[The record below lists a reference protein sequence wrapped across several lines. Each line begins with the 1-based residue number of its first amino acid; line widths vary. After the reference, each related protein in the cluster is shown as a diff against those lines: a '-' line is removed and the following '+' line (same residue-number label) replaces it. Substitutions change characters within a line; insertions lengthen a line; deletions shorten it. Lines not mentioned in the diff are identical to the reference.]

1 MKSAVVS
8 GIANFGLGMREHF
21 LLEPD
26 MAYLNHGSFGASPK
40 EVLAVQAD
48 LRLRLESQ
56 PVRFMSR
63 ELPQR
68 LADAGATLA
77 GFLGAEPDDLAFVE
91 NATAGCNAVLRSLRL
106 NPGDEVLVTDHNYPA
121 VRNIL
126 RHVCAESGAL
136 LIEAKLPLPVASPQE
151 VVEAVRAKL
160 TDCTRLVVVDL
171 ITSPTA
177 TIMPVAEIARAAK
190 NLGARVL
197 VDAAHAPGHI
207 DFDVTA
213 SGADWV
219 TGNAHK
225 WLFAPKGAAFLW
237 ADPKAQDGLHPTVIS
252 HGYGKGFQAEF
263 AWTGTR
269 DPSAWLAVPA
279 AIDFYRRIG
288 DRAVR
293 GHNHDLARRAAELL
307 TDRLGTF
314 AVSPPAMR
322 GAMASIALPTSL
334 PSDHDTA
341 RALNLRLWERH
352 RIEVPIFAFADR
364 LWVRISAQV
373 YNELSEYERLAEA
386 LRKELG

>member
-1 MKSAVVS
+1 M
-8 GIANFGLGMREHF
+8 
-21 LLEPD
+21 
-26 MAYLNHGSFGASPK
+26 
-40 EVLAVQAD
+40 
-48 LRLRLESQ
+48 
-56 PVRFMSR
+56 
-63 ELPQR
+63 
-68 LADAGATLA
+68 
-77 GFLGAEPDDLAFVE
+77 
-91 NATAGCNAVLRSLRL
+91 
-106 NPGDEVLVTDHNYPA
+106 
-121 VRNIL
+121 
-126 RHVCAESGAL
+126 
-136 LIEAKLPLPVASPQE
+136 
-151 VVEAVRAKL
+151 RAKL
-160 TDCTRLVVVDL
+160 TDCTRLVVVEL

-190 NLGARVL
+190 NLGAGVL

-288 DRAVR
+288 DRVVR

-334 PSDHDTA
+334 PSDHDAA
-341 RALNLRLWERH
+341 RALHVRLWERQ